1 MYKYLVPAVVLVLQG
16 CAPTPPSAPSC
27 ADPKTTNLVTQIFR
41 DSLQEKVTNQKSQI
55 PADKMLSVVRVEV
68 KQITTSAHDE
78 KINKYECDGTL
89 EITLPAP
96 LSELLAKAGYENIQ
110 IRVKESVQ
118 VKEAVV
124 TDFVHFTSAVA
135 EDTKQHLVTLRNH
148 MELVGIVALLGT
160 GGAFSTKADFLAE
173 VPKFL
178 GRPAKEI
185 LTNKLIS
192 QQFEGIVK
200 NASNVF
206 QFSLNESTP
215 LELKGEYFFGSGR
228 GILMPEEKPIGSAA
242 FVINKSSGD
251 IYVAM
256 KDENTSSSGVGKITL
271 YGVTTPKDL
280 PNPLHEW
287 FIALGGIE

>member
-1 MYKYLVPAVVLVLQG
+1 MYKYFVPSIVLVLQG

-41 DSLQEKVTNQKSQI
+41 DSFQEKVTSQKNQI
-55 PADKMLSVVRVEV
+55 PADKMLSVVKIEV
-68 KQITTSAHDE
+68 KQITTSAHEE

-96 LSELLAKAGYENIQ
+96 LNELLAKAGYEK
-110 IRVKESVQ
+110 IRVNESVQ
-118 VKEAVV
+118 IKEAVV
-124 TDFVHFTSAVA
+124 TDLVHFTSAVA

-148 MELVGIVALLGT
+148 MELVRIVALLGT
-160 GGAFSTKADFLAE
+160 EGAFSTKADFLAE
-173 VPKFL
+173 LSKFL

-185 LTNKLIS
+185 LTNKLIA

-206 QFSLNESTP
+206 EFSLNESST
-215 LELKGEYFFGSGR
+215 LGLKGEYFFGSGR
-228 GILMPEEKPIGSAA
+228 GMLMPEEKPIGSAA
-242 FVINKSSGD
+242 FVVNKSSGD

-256 KDENTSSSGVGKITL
+256 KNENTSSSGVGKITL
-271 YGVTTPKDL
+271 YGVTSPKDL
-280 PNPLHEW
+280 PSPLHEW
-287 FIALGGIE
+287 FIAQGGIE